1 MKLKKIASLM
11 LAGVMT
17 VSMLAGCQNAN
28 VDPEQPE
35 QPDEPTSSATYAEML
50 KSELTGSAKVMVTP
64 VANADLDTALKNA
77 VDKYFDYNSGSVT
90 DEGPDNDGNIVF
102 DDLADY
108 RNDKVGAAVINAM
121 KADFNTITDL
131 GEIDDDDKAQQ
142 TKTKSAVEVYAL
154 PASTS
159 DAYTLEM
166 LAEKID
172 DATSDLPTEGGYDDL
187 NDEKPNYDYDYTV
200 AVSIETRTVTFAG
213 VEMGVK
219 YVAFM
224 MTNNVTEKA

>member
-11 LAGVMT
+11 LAGVMA

-50 KSELTGSAKVMVTP
+50 ESELTGSAKAMVTP
-64 VANADLDTALKNA
+64 VANADLDAALKNA
-77 VDKYFDYNSGSVT
+77 VDKYFDYDSGFPT
-90 DEGPDNDGNIVF
+90 TPGYDGDYFIKY

-108 RNDKVGAAVINAM
+108 RNDKVGAAVKSAM
-121 KADFNTITDL
+121 GADFDTITKF
-131 GEIDDDDKAQQ
+131 DDTLD
-142 TKTKSAVEVYAL
+142 KTKSAVEVYAL

-159 DAYTLEM
+159 DAYALEL

-172 DATSDLPTEGGYDDL
+172 QATSQLPAEGGTDSHSQ
-187 NDEKPNYDYDYTV
+187 KANYDYDYTV

-213 VEMGVK
+213 VDMGVK

>member
-11 LAGVMT
+11 LAGVMA

-50 KSELTGSAKVMVTP
+50 ESELTGSAKAMVTP
-64 VANADLDTALKNA
+64 VANADLDAALKNA
-77 VDKYFDYNSGSVT
+77 VDKYFDYNSGFPT
-90 DEGPDNDGNIVF
+90 TPGYDDDYFIVY

-108 RNDKVGAAVINAM
+108 RNDKVGDAVISAM
-121 KADFNTITDL
+121 KADFDTIT
-131 GEIDDDDKAQQ
+131 EFDDTL

-159 DAYTLEM
+159 DAYTLEL

-172 DATSDLPTEGGYDDL
+172 QATSELPADGGADD
-187 NDEKPNYDYDYTV
+187 DGVANYDYDYTV

-213 VEMGVK
+213 VDMGVK